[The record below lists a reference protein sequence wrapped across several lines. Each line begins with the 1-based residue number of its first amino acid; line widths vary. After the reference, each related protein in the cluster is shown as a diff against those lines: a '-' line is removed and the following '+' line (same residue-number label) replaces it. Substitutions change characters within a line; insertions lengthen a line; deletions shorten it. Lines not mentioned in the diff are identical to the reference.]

1 MGTRV
6 WPLVALCVAAACGQP
21 GSSPSVDSDSE
32 NRPPGSDSDPENRP
46 PSVDSDSEN
55 QRPSSDSAPL
65 ALWVTGDILLSEA
78 VRDSMNATDDPAGAY
93 ARVLAPIARLW
104 NADPGAFVLVNLETP
119 VADRRRR
126 AIDAAEPVER
136 GLTPVYLQGPPWLP
150 EALARAGV
158 DAVML
163 ANNHAL
169 DQEREGL
176 QETIAAA
183 RRAGLVVTG
192 AGTYPRHRW
201 PIVLGG
207 DEPERSLAVLT
218 FYDAHAKGWVDPG
231 ESARS
236 FLDDDAPALVAE
248 AAERHRVVVVVHFV
262 GELREQPMQRWRR
275 RLQRL
280 IEAGADVILA
290 HGTHVPMAVETIDGV
305 PVAWGLGNFVADMG
319 RQANPR
325 SSRGRRLPKIRSP
338 KTREGLV
345 ARVTLERS
353 GELSLSF
360 LPTWSGDDRFVRWH
374 STLPGDEVQFELSP
388 LSACGPALTLPTA
401 WADPW
406 RSELATWID
415 QRRDHLVTVSGLMA
429 EDCVPG
435 EPTWLGLPEPP

>member
-1 MGTRV
+1 MGTRT
-6 WPLVALCVAAACGQP
+6 WLAFTALWLGCGQP
-21 GSSPSVDSDSE
+21 VSRAEPADPPFVESVSTE
-32 NRPPGSDSDPENRP
+32 TGTETGTGP
-46 PSVDSDSEN
+46 V
-55 QRPSSDSAPL
+55 APVS
-65 ALWVTGDILLSEA
+65 LWVTGDILLSEA
-78 VRDSMNATDDPAGAY
+78 VRDSMNATEDPAGAY
-93 ARVLAPIARLW
+93 ANVLAPIARLW
-104 NADPGAFVLVNLETP
+104 NADEGAFVLVNLETP
-119 VADRRRR
+119 VAATRRR

-158 DAVML
+158 DGVML

-176 QETIAAA
+176 RETIEAA
-183 RRAGLVVTG
+183 RSVGLVVTG

-207 DEPERSLAVLT
+207 DEPETSLAVLT

-236 FLDDDAPALVAE
+236 FLDDDAVDLVA
-248 AAERHRVVVVVHFV
+248 ATTERHRVVAVVHFV
-262 GELREQPMQRWRR
+262 GELREEPMQRWRTR
-275 RLQRL
+275 VQRL
-280 IEAGADVILA
+280 IDAGASAVIA
-290 HGTHVPMAVETIDGV
+290 HGTHVPMAVERIDGV

-345 ARVTLERS
+345 ARVALEPD

-360 LPTWSGDDRFVRWH
+360 LPTWSGDDRFIRWH
-374 STLPGDEVQFELSP
+374 STLPGEEVQFELTP
-388 LSACGPALTLPTA
+388 LSACGPALTLPEE
-401 WADPW
+401 WAEPW
-406 RSELATWID
+406 RSELAGWID
-415 QRRDHLVTVSGLMA
+415 ERRDHLVEVSGLA
-429 EDCVPG
+429 PVDCVPG
-435 EPTWLGLPEPP
+435 EPTWLRMADAP